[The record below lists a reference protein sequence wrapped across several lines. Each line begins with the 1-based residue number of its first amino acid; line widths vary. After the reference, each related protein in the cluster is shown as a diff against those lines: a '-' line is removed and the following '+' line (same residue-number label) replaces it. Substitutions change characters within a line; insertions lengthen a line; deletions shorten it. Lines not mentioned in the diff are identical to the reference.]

1 MAENIFTDH
10 DYQCTRNLA
19 HVRLQ
24 NSVVTDNVAA
34 ASEITSKLLTLA
46 SETSKLW
53 SVNCLNKLPL
63 LDAFL
68 LYAV

>member
-46 SETSKLW
+46 SETSKL
-53 SVNCLNKLPL
+53 
-63 LDAFL
+63 
-68 LYAV
+68 